1 MNKQTIELLDKAI
14 DSEVVNEN
22 PQLLDD
28 DIADAVEVFEN
39 REIAIKTIIRY
50 LLDLK

>member
-1 MNKQTIELLDKAI
+1 MNKQTIELLDKVI
-14 DSEVVNEN
+14 DLEVVNEN

-39 REIAIKTIIRY
+39 REKAIKTIIVY
-50 LLDLK
+50 LLNSK